1 MQTVC
6 ELHSFRKA
14 ALASGMSGHD
24 VADLVSYLSQNPEAG
39 EEMQGT
45 GGCRKLRFAIRGNNK
60 GKSGGVRVI
69 TFFSGADLPVFLLT
83 VFGKS
88 QKVNL
93 DKAERNGL
101 KLITEQIVQ
110 TDSRRVERLKPGA
123 KT

>member
-1 MQTVC
+1 
-6 ELHSFRKA
+6 
-14 ALASGMSGHD
+14 MSDHD

-69 TFFSGADLPVFLLT
+69 TFFSGVDLPVFLLT

-101 KLITEQIVQ
+101 KIITEQIVQ
-110 TDSRRVERLKPGA
+110 TYSRRVERLKPGA

>member
-6 ELHSFRKA
+6 ELDSFRKA
-14 ALASGMSGHD
+14 ALASGMSDND
-24 VADLVSYLSQNPEAG
+24 VADLVNYLSQNPDAG

-45 GGCRKLRFAIRGNNK
+45 GGCRKLRFAIRANNK

-69 TFFSGADLPVFLLT
+69 TFLSGVDLPVFLLT

-88 QKVNL
+88 HKVNL

-101 KLITEQIVQ
+101 KMIAEQIVQ
-110 TDSRRVERLKPGA
+110 TYSRRVERLKPGA

>member
-6 ELHSFRKA
+6 ELHSFRKT
-14 ALASGMSGHD
+14 ALVAGMSEDD
-24 VADLVSYLSQNPEAG
+24 VVELVDYLARNPDAG
-39 EEMQGT
+39 EELQGT

-69 TFFSGADLPVFLLT
+69 TFFSGAAIPVFLLT

-93 DKAERNGL
+93 TQAERNGL
-101 KLITEQIVQ
+101 RSLTAQIVEAYV
-110 TDSRRVERLKPGA
+110 SRTASSAPGEMR
-123 KT
+123 

>member
-14 ALASGMSGHD
+14 ALASGMSEED
-24 VADLVSYLSQNPEAG
+24 IVDLVNYLAENPGAG
-39 EEMQGT
+39 DEIQGT

-60 GKSGGVRVI
+60 GKSGGVRAI
-69 TFFSGADLPVFLLT
+69 TFFSGEALPVFLLT

-93 DKAERNGL
+93 TKTERNAL
-101 KLITEQIVQ
+101 KQLTGQIVEAYSERVRNLQ
-110 TDSRRVERLKPGA
+110 TGERR
-123 KT
+123 

>member
-14 ALASGMSGHD
+14 ALASAMSD
-24 VADLVSYLSQNPEAG
+24 DDIVDLVNYLARNPDAG
-39 EEMQGT
+39 EELQGT
-45 GGCRKLRFAIRGNNK
+45 GGCRKLRFAVRGNNK

-69 TFFSGADLPVFLLT
+69 TFFTGNAMPLFLLT

-93 DKAERNGL
+93 TQSERNGL
-101 KLITEQIVQ
+101 KLITAQIVQ
-110 TDSRRVERLKPGA
+110 AYSRHATISSSGEKS
-123 KT
+123 